1 MFCSCSIIERQTI
14 QRVGKNRSANFTWSE
29 RRNWQSDLRL
39 LGRCSGCS
47 CSKSELRLLGIETID
62 EHVFESIS
70 SELEVLNLRNNE
82 LTTEKQ
88 LAFLVHVTR
97 LREFYLDYNRLE
109 SIDQVTLP
117 LNLKVFSLKNN
128 RLTQLDLSI
137 FVRLEYLEKLFL
149 SSNKLSKLS
158 PTLKNIFASLEV
170 LELDRNQLSFL
181 QAFNAP
187 KLKHFNLDGNF
198 LGRKLDRR
206 LFTNLPLLER
216 LHLRD
221 NQIEVIDQHAFETT
235 RLQSLGKGVMI
246 LSDKTSIL
254 SLSLDLRNNS
264 LQSIPLW
271 IKLNGT
277 LQVLSLRRNQ
287 LCTIDQ
293 QALSFYRSLVTLEL
307 DQNPLHCDCRMARN
321 FQQVKITG
329 QCESPPERRTV
340 SLNELPHEQFACSM
354 LTMPQCT
361 HLTKTVAQYKEDDT
375 TTIAPTTT
383 TMEKTTPVNM

>member
-1 MFCSCSIIERQTI
+1 M
-14 QRVGKNRSANFTWSE
+14 
-29 RRNWQSDLRL
+29 
-39 LGRCSGCS
+39 
-47 CSKSELRLLGIETID
+47 
-62 EHVFESIS
+62 FESIS

-149 SSNKLSKLS
+149 SSNKLTKLS

-181 QAFNAP
+181 RAFDAP

-206 LFTNLPLLER
+206 LFANLPLLER

-235 RLQSLGKGVMI
+235 RLQSLGKGVMM
-246 LSDKTSIL
+246 LSDETSFL
-254 SLSLDLRNNS
+254 S
-264 LQSIPLW
+264 
-271 IKLNGT
+271 
-277 LQVLSLRRNQ
+277 
-287 LCTIDQ
+287 
-293 QALSFYRSLVTLEL
+293 RSL
-307 DQNPLHCDCRMARN
+307 
-321 FQQVKITG
+321 
-329 QCESPPERRTV
+329 
-340 SLNELPHEQFACSM
+340 
-354 LTMPQCT
+354 
-361 HLTKTVAQYKEDDT
+361 
-375 TTIAPTTT
+375 
-383 TMEKTTPVNM
+383 